1 MARRFT
7 SARCLPYLLSVAG
20 ATRRAATPRAKGA
33 LFGAVIAL
41 ALTPTDGNSPTWVQ
55 ICAENTYKGHPAAK
69 KLAWD
74 RAFFESVVANFRAH
88 PWYKAGTNGVGAE
101 PVVPFDFEHASE
113 MAPTDGSI
121 PQQGAPA
128 AGWVLELSIRDAE
141 DGSAEL
147 WALSDFRPDVREQIR
162 AGGYRSTS
170 VAIAPNSVDPVSGAK
185 TGPVL
190 TSVAL
195 TNHPFVQGMEPIAA
209 SLEQYGPAE
218 TTEEALVGLRRIF
231 ELVADSDPSLIV
243 KQIQTLR
250 AAIAGGT
257 VPESIDLKYLLEQ
270 IRRLLSLGLMATT
283 DEILGG
289 AESAANG
296 SAPSQSDQSTQLETS
311 MPGLATALAAI
322 LKCTE
327 DDKAIITAASKASEK
342 ATEAAAAEQVT
353 DALSKLKQMFGS
365 SDMQD
370 LIAKATKTIAD
381 AEALKPTLEA
391 LAAAQAA
398 LKSGAEQD
406 AEAEAAAVAAS
417 LARGDQVLAKRL
429 LPGVLASRTACINKD
444 GSIDAPKLEQ
454 FRKDFPLEEAQR
466 ALLIQRIVAGPNG
479 QQLGGAVT
487 GYRTEPITASAGAPA
502 SQVNPPELDK
512 LVSELNA
519 QPGRNPLEKTN
530 ALLCSRS
537 AAHKALP
544 WAEQVR
550 AADAVQQQILAGR
563 LPTIPA

>member
-1 MARRFT
+1 MARRL
-7 SARCLPYLLSVAG
+7 ARDTLRLFSLTGSITA
-20 ATRRAATPRAKGA
+20 AQQRARV
-33 LFGAVIAL
+33 FGAVVAL
-41 ALTPTDGNSPTWVQ
+41 ALAPTDGDGPVWVQ
-55 ICAENTYKGHPAAK
+55 ICAEATYKGHPKAD
-69 KLAWD
+69 KLVWD
-74 RAFFESVVANFRAH
+74 RAFQNKVVANFHAH
-88 PWYKAGTNGVGAE
+88 PWYQAGPDGIGVKR
-101 PVVPFDFEHASE
+101 VVPYDFEHASE
-113 MAPTDGSI
+113 MKPTDGSI
-121 PQQGAPA
+121 PQKGAPA
-128 AGWVLELSIRDAE
+128 AGWILELSIRDAE

-147 WALSDFRPDVREQIR
+147 WALSDFRPDVREQIQ
-162 AGGYRSTS
+162 AGGYLSTS
-170 VAIAPNSVDPVSGAK
+170 VAINPNGVDPVSGDK
-185 TGPVL
+185 IGPVL
-190 TSVAL
+190 SSVAL
-195 TNHPFVQGMEPIAA
+195 TNHPFIQGMDQIAA
-209 SLEQYGPAE
+209 TLEQFGPAE
-218 TTEEALVGLRRIF
+218 TSEEALVGLRRIF

-257 VPESIDLKYLLEQ
+257 VPESVDLKYLLEQ
-270 IRRLLSLGLMATT
+270 IRRLLSLGLVATT

-289 AESAANG
+289 AEAAASG
-296 SAPSQSDQSTQLETS
+296 SAPSNGGQTTGQGETS

-406 AEAEAAAVAAS
+406 AQAEAAAVAAS
-417 LARGDQVLAKRL
+417 LSRGDQVLAKRL

-466 ALLIQRIVAGPNG
+466 ALLSQRVVAGPNG
-479 QQLGGAVT
+479 QQLGGVVT
-487 GYRTEPITASAGAPA
+487 GYRTEPITATAGGVPGTAN
-502 SQVNPPELDK
+502 SPELDK
-512 LVSELNA
+512 LVAELNA